1 MPVHFHAG
9 HVFQFCQVMLL
20 LLPLSLTPS
29 IMNLTM
35 SQPFKLFRLQQIDS
49 HIDQVGNRFREIEAA
64 LNDKATLNEARQR
77 FTEAEANLAA
87 AQKAL
92 HLAEETVKAQRVKI
106 EQTEA
111 ALYGGKV
118 RNPKELQDLQN
129 ESAALKR
136 FLATLEDR
144 QLEALIAIEDLE
156 AISKENAIA
165 LSKITAESEALDQRL
180 GKEQASLTQ
189 ELKHLQNERQAAA
202 SSIPT
207 DDMGL
212 YERLRQQRRGVA
224 VARVNANTCS
234 ACGSLLSPALL
245 QVARSPSQLA
255 RCDSCG
261 RILYSG

>member
-1 MPVHFHAG
+1 
-9 HVFQFCQVMLL
+9 
-20 LLPLSLTPS
+20 
-29 IMNLTM
+29 M

-49 HIDQVGNRFREIEAA
+49 HVDQVRNRLREIEAA
-64 LNDKATLNEARQR
+64 LNDKAALNEIRQS
-77 FTEAEANLAA
+77 FTDAEVNLAV

-92 HLAEETVKAQRVKI
+92 YQAEENVKAQHVKI

-144 QLEALIAIEDLE
+144 QLDALIAIEDLE
-156 AISKENAIA
+156 AISKEKAIA
-165 LSKITAESEALDQRL
+165 LSKTTAESSALDQRL
-180 GKEQASLTQ
+180 FKEQASLTQ
-189 ELKHLQNERQAAA
+189 DLKHLENERQAAA
-202 SSIPT
+202 SSIPA
-207 DDMGL
+207 DDLGL

-224 VARVNANTCS
+224 VAKVNVNTCS
-234 ACGSLLSPALL
+234 ACGSLISPALL
-245 QVARSPSQLA
+245 QTARSPSQLA

>member
-1 MPVHFHAG
+1 
-9 HVFQFCQVMLL
+9 
-20 LLPLSLTPS
+20 
-29 IMNLTM
+29 M

-49 HIDQVGNRFREIEAA
+49 HVDQVRNRLREIEAV
-64 LNDKATLNEARQR
+64 LNDKAALNEIRQS
-77 FTEAEANLAA
+77 FTDAEVNLAV

-92 HLAEETVKAQRVKI
+92 YQAEENVKAQHVKI

-144 QLEALIAIEDLE
+144 QLDALIAIEDLE
-156 AISKENAIA
+156 AISKEKAIA
-165 LSKITAESEALDQRL
+165 LSKTTAESSALDQRL
-180 GKEQASLTQ
+180 FKEQASLTQ
-189 ELKHLQNERQAAA
+189 DLKHLENERQAAA
-202 SSIPT
+202 SSIPA
-207 DDMGL
+207 DDLGL

>member
-1 MPVHFHAG
+1 
-9 HVFQFCQVMLL
+9 
-20 LLPLSLTPS
+20 
-29 IMNLTM
+29 M
-35 SQPFKLFRLQQIDS
+35 SQTFKLFRLQQIDS
-49 HIDQVGNRFREIEAA
+49 HIDQVLNRLREIEAA
-64 LNDKATLNEARQR
+64 LDDKATLNEARQS
-77 FTEAEANLAA
+77 FADAESNLAA

-92 HLAEETVKAQRVKI
+92 HHTEENVKAQHVKI

-144 QLEALIAIEDLE
+144 QLEALIVVEDLE
-156 AISKENAIA
+156 GISKEKAIA
-165 LSKITAESEALDQRL
+165 LTKLTAESEALDQRL
-180 GKEQASLTQ
+180 VKEQANLTQ
-189 ELKHLQNERQAAA
+189 ELKRLENEHQAAA

-207 DDMGL
+207 DDLGL

-224 VARVNANTCS
+224 VARVNVNTCS
-234 ACGSLLSPALL
+234 ACGSVLNPALL
-245 QVARSPSQLA
+245 QAARSPSQLA

>member
-1 MPVHFHAG
+1 
-9 HVFQFCQVMLL
+9 
-20 LLPLSLTPS
+20 
-29 IMNLTM
+29 M

-49 HIDQVGNRFREIEAA
+49 HIDQVRNRLREIEAA
-64 LNDKATLNEARQR
+64 LKDKATLDEARQN
-77 FTEAEANLAA
+77 FTDAEANLAA

-92 HLAEETVKAQRVKI
+92 HHTEENVKEQRVKI

-136 FLATLEDR
+136 FLSTLEDR
-144 QLEALIAIEDLE
+144 QLEALIAVEDLE
-156 AISKENAIA
+156 GISKEKAIA
-165 LSKITAESEALDQRL
+165 LSKITAESGALDQRL

-189 ELKHLQNERQAAA
+189 ELKHLENERLAAA

-207 DDMGL
+207 DDLSL

-224 VARVNANTCS
+224 VAKVNVNTCS
-234 ACGSLLSPALL
+234 ACGSLISPALL
-245 QVARSPSQLA
+245 QTARSPSQLA